1 MSRLRAKYLTFRY
14 VPGGKFYRNFRFS
27 ANISVTEN
35 TGINFTDSFL
45 SKKKF
50 TYSGGKLVT
59 LVKGEKTLLSPP
71 AKFHPLYGAHAHTHT
86 SS

>member
-1 MSRLRAKYLTFRY
+1 MFPAENFTEISGFRQIFLSRKIPELILPTH
-14 VPGGKFYRNFRFS
+14 FYR
-27 ANISVTEN
+27 
-35 TGINFTDSFL
+35 
-45 SKKKF
+45 KKNLH
-50 TYSGGKLVT
+50 TRGGKLVT